1 MGQLGWRDAAFSLK
15 TFAAA
20 MLAVY
25 IAFRLDLPQPSWSML
40 TVYVVSQ
47 PLAGMVL
54 SKSVFRVLGT
64 VIGATMALVL
74 VELFAHAGE
83 LFLLML
89 ALWIGACTYV
99 AVYLRDVPA
108 AYAAMLSG
116 YTAAIVGLPAALAP
130 ETAFDQAWARCLEI
144 TLGIGCA
151 TLVSRIVLPRT
162 VGPVLEATLEA
173 VLGAA
178 AQWTDDVLRG

>member
-20 MLAVY
+20 VLAVY

-64 VIGATMALVL
+64 VIGA
-74 VELFAHAGE
+74 
-83 LFLLML
+83 
-89 ALWIGACTYV
+89 
-99 AVYLRDVPA
+99 VPA
-108 AYAAMLSG
+108 LQ
-116 YTAAIVGLPAALAP
+116 PAALALGPGLPHP
-130 ETAFDQAWARCLEI
+130 ERGPGRHGGGHHAR
-144 TLGIGCA
+144 GR
-151 TLVSRIVLPRT
+151 VMF
-162 VGPVLEATLEA
+162 
-173 VLGAA
+173 
-178 AQWTDDVLRG
+178 